1 MNKLSLYAIAVLA
14 LGLTACSSHKQQQE
28 TVTFTKE
35 PALVIKPFK
44 YSGKTWF
51 DTDKAILRPS
61 GQKELATLSVYL
73 RKAMQRKL
81 ITPQNKLVVVGHT
94 DSRATMKYNQ
104 KLSERRAASVARFL
118 ISRGIP
124 ATSITASGKG
134 ETQPVATN
142 KTKAG
147 MQKNRRVEIHIQG
160 PAINVVY
167 D

>member
-1 MNKLSLYAIAVLA
+1 MHKLSYYTAIALT
-14 LGLTACSSHKQQQE
+14 LGLSACTNQQQIAR
-28 TVTFTKE
+28 FTKE

-44 YSGKTWF
+44 YSGRTWF
-51 DTDKAILRPS
+51 DTDKAILRPT
-61 GQKELATLSVYL
+61 GQKELTTLSVYL
-73 RKAMQRKL
+73 RKAQQQGL

-94 DSRATMKYNQ
+94 DSRASMRYNQ

-118 ISRGIP
+118 MKKGIP

>member
-1 MNKLSLYAIAVLA
+1 MNKLPLYAITVLA
-14 LGLTACSSHKQQQE
+14 LGLTACSSTKQE

-44 YSGKTWF
+44 YSGRTWF

-61 GQKELATLSVYL
+61 GQKELTTLSIYL
-73 RKAMQRKL
+73 RKAMQKGL
-81 ITPQNKLVVVGHT
+81 ITQKNKLVVVGHT
-94 DSRATMKYNQ
+94 DSRASMRYNQ

-118 ISRGIP
+118 ITKGIP

-142 KTKAG
+142 RTRAG